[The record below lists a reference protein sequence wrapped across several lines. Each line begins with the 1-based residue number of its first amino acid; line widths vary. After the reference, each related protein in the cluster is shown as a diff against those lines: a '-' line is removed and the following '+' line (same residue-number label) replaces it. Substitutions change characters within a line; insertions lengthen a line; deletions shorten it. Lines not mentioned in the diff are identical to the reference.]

1 MHSTETLQE
10 YVEIKED
17 LEASFSK
24 YSMDLKY
31 VITSLEHD
39 PSVLDNQ
46 SRGPQVEERLLGLNW
61 DLRTDTV
68 SAKPRYNLFGTA
80 RGAILGPNL
89 EDMEIKEII
98 EAPLSRLTF
107 LRLTAQSYNK
117 LQNLLGPL
125 ITSIKA
131 LASRNCELASVKE
144 IEMDLAPRDPE
155 FIAWARKF
163 IIGLRGVNGIIPFR
177 RAWVPAN
184 HKLGGF
190 VTSMDGGKLGFGCS
204 IHSLAIP
211 PDPQESLDR
220 ALCSCKSKLS
230 KRNIPAHEAL
240 SGKLGA
246 DALYQIL
253 QPLCFDFSLV
263 KLIF

>member
-1 MHSTETLQE
+1 MLAISKFILEHTRYADNIMHSTETIQE
-10 YVEIKED
+10 YEAIKED

-31 VITSLEHD
+31 TITSLEYD

-89 EDMEIKEII
+89 EDMEIKEIM

-117 LQNLLGPL
+117 LQNLLG
-125 ITSIKA
+125 
-131 LASRNCELASVKE
+131 
-144 IEMDLAPRDPE
+144 
-155 FIAWARKF
+155 
-163 IIGLRGVNGIIPFR
+163 
-177 RAWVPAN
+177 
-184 HKLGGF
+184 H
-190 VTSMDGGKLGFGCS
+190 
-204 IHSLAIP
+204 
-211 PDPQESLDR
+211 
-220 ALCSCKSKLS
+220 
-230 KRNIPAHEAL
+230 
-240 SGKLGA
+240 
-246 DALYQIL
+246 
-253 QPLCFDFSLV
+253 
-263 KLIF
+263 